1 MSAATARKQGTPQR
15 DVNARTSSSP
25 SAANRTPA
33 KSSTSTPTTNGASGV
48 SRTRSVRSSVNNAPT
63 SARAAVKKP
72 AATSNL
78 RTASPVDD
86 DDDDDVR
93 DAQAVLLQ
101 DLKDRL
107 QKAET
112 EAEERQKII
121 GVLNAKLDD
130 ALSEQAKLEER
141 AHEEEEK
148 VEALENMKREL
159 TRQHRELEGIYEAE
173 QSKVLKEKEET
184 QTREEELQETI
195 HRLKDTL
202 ASKNLHTDDEEPQI
216 SRTCKS
222 SSMLIKMS
230 LSSIN
235 TDHLQR
241 VSATSPPAQIPRR
254 TSRTSHRLRPSSAAI
269 RETTQSSLT
278 RRTRSSKTCASN

>member
-33 KSSTSTPTTNGASGV
+33 KSSTSTPTTNGAGGV
-48 SRTRSVRSSVNNAPT
+48 SRTRSVRSSANNAPT

-78 RTASPVDD
+78 RTASPVD

-216 SRTCKS
+216 SLTCKS

-235 TDHLQR
+235 TDYLQR

-254 TSRTSHRLRPSSAAI
+254 TSRTSHRPRPSSAAI
-269 RETTQSSLT
+269 RETTRSSLT